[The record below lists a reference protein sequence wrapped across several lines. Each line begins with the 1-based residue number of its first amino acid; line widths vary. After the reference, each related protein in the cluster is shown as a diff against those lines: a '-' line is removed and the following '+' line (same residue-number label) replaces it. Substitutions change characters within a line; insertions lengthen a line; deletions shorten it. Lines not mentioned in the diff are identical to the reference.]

1 MPLKLKLRNGVWQA
15 VGTIVCK
22 DGRKV
27 FVRKST
33 GHTFHEKSWATK
45 KLSDILLET
54 MQSEPKREDTATKVV
69 SDCIRC
75 LLYTSDAAD
84 E

>member
-54 MQSEPKREDTATKVV
+54 MQSEPKREDTVNHGLESGLCKYMGQFE
-69 SDCIRC
+69 RQK
-75 LLYTSDAAD
+75 
-84 E
+84 